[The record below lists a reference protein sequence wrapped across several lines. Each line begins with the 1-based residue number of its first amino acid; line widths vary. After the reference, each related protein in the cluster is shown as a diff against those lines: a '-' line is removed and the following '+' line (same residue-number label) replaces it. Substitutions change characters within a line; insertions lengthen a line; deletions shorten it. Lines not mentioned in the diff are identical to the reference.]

1 MAGERVRA
9 QSPGNDLSLKAKSGG
24 SWFQA
29 TRGAG
34 VASGSL
40 GKQTVKNQTGPTQEL
55 PDANEKEDFISDEKN
70 DFTTTG

>member
-40 GKQTVKNQTGPTQEL
+40 GKQTVKVSY
-55 PDANEKEDFISDEKN
+55 F
-70 DFTTTG
+70 